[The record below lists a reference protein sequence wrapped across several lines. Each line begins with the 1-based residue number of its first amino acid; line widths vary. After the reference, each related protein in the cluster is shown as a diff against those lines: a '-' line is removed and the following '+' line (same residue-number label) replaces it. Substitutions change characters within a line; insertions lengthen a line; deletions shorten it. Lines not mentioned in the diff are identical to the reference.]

1 MNEEPDVTEV
11 VEAIERLRR
20 GYQKPF
26 PVSTHSDQPITT
38 SKVENLETDSTG
50 ETKPRTRAPA

>member
-1 MNEEPDVTEV
+1 MKEEPDVTEV

-26 PVSTHSDQPITT
+26 PVSTQPDQPISTNE
-38 SKVENLETDSTG
+38 VEEDDTDSTG
-50 ETKPRTRAPA
+50 E